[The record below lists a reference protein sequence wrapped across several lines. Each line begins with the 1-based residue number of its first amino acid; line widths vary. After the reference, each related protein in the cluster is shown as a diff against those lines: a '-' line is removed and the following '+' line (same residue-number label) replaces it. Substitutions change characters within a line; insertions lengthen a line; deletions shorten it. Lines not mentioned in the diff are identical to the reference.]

1 MPQKQGAS
9 VVSITFSPSDYNG
22 QPLYCCD
29 CEDISC
35 KACGVNVHERSAREL
50 GAYVGF
56 LRSPLTVITSEE
68 YFIGKIPAS
77 ALIEL
82 CEARL
87 TTLSVE
93 PARPM
98 ITLSTRAWE
107 GGLNAGYMRDRTAEL
122 LAVAR
127 SANDQWVC
135 WS

>member
-1 MPQKQGAS
+1 M
-9 VVSITFSPSDYNG
+9 SITFCPSDPNG
-22 QPLYCCD
+22 RPLYRCD
-29 CEDISC
+29 CEDLSC

-50 GAYVGF
+50 GDYIRF

-87 TTLSVE
+87 AKLSVE
-93 PARPM
+93 PARSM
-98 ITLSTRAWE
+98 ITLSPRAWE

-127 SANDQWVC
+127 SAEDQWVC